1 MITFYADSIKDAYEK
16 IQNDEWKS
24 DIQDYINDLNGF
36 VDGQKLDTHNLLS
49 LFELDAYDIYITWED
64 VTYQTSRLAMAFRRY
79 ILDQYGSMNIVINTP
94 LNSANEEL
102 LSNPFIC
109 NLKKLRK
116 MKNLTQKELSTISN
130 IPLNTIINY
139 ENEQRSPTGKNLC
152 KLAIALKVNPLELLG
167 TDID

>member
-16 IQNDEWKS
+16 MQSDEWKS
-24 DIQDYINDLNGF
+24 DIQEYITDLNGF
-36 VDGQKLDTHNLLS
+36 VDGQKLDAHNLLS

-79 ILDQYGSMNIVINTP
+79 ILDQYGDMNVNTNMLP
-94 LNSANEEL
+94 GLANEEYL
-102 LSNPFIC
+102 KNPFIC
-109 NLKKLRK
+109 NLKKLR
-116 MKNLTQKELSTISN
+116 NINNFTQKELATISN
-130 IPLNTIINY
+130 VPLKTIINY

-152 KLAIALKVNPLELLG
+152 KLAIALKVSPLELLG

>member
-24 DIQDYINDLNGF
+24 DIQDFINDLNGF
-36 VDGQKLDTHNLLS
+36 VDGRKLDTHNLLS

-64 VTYQTSRLAMAFRRY
+64 VTYQTSRLAMTFRRY
-79 ILDQYGSMNIVINTP
+79 ILDQYGNTNIVINTP
-94 LNSANEEL
+94 LNPANEEF

-116 MKNLTQKELSTISN
+116 MNNFTQKELSTISN
-130 IPLNTIINY
+130 VPLNTIINY
-139 ENEQRSPTGKNLC
+139 ENEKRSPTGKNLC
-152 KLAIALKVNPLELLG
+152 KLATALKVSPLELLG